1 MDKQRVLFSLLKIA
15 LQVEPSHGAS
25 VAEDFKTILSAILK
39 EEPSK
44 ETSKKEETMS
54 EFIQQNITEQ
64 FMGRSPSL
72 IIHPVPH
79 EQPRYVPQLVPQV
92 EPILRAKLAPR
103 ADLFSV
109 FKFSDSSED
118 DVHSLY
124 SIKSVLTDEDI
135 GSKKDNTPAV
145 HVVKAPTA
153 ASPCEAGEGSSNIAA
168 IDINNADE
176 NVEDIEDVEDVED
189 IEDAEEEEEE
199 DTEFEEFPLKDGIHY
214 KDPITNI
221 VYKEMEGIHRVGVF
235 NPDTNKFKRDTK

>member
-1 MDKQRVLFSLLKIA
+1 MDKHRALFSLLKIA

-39 EEPSK
+39 EELPK

-79 EQPRYVPQLVPQV
+79 EQPRYVPQPVPQV
-92 EPILRAKLAPR
+92 EPILRAELAPR

-124 SIKSVLTDEDI
+124 SIKSVRTDEDI
-135 GSKKDNTPAV
+135 GSKENDTPAV

-153 ASPCEAGEGSSNIAA
+153 E

-176 NVEDIEDVEDVED
+176 NVEDIED
-189 IEDAEEEEEE
+189 IEDAEEE

-221 VYKEMEGIHRVGVF
+221 VYKEIEGIHRVGVF